1 LNIDHFASV
10 MSSVTV
16 RAFI

>member
-1 LNIDHFASV
+1 LNIDNFASV